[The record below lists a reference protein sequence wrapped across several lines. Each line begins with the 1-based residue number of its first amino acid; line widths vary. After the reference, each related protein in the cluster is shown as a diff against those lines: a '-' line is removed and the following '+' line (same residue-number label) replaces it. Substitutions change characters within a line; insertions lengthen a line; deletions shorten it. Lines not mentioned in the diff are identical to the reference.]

1 MSDLYKTLGVS
12 RDADA
17 REIKKAYFD
26 LARTS
31 HPDKGGNEET
41 FKAVQ
46 NAYDVLSDGDRRRM
60 YDMTGSTQ
68 ESGVPPFPGAGSGGG
83 GGGPFSMGGMGNPFG
98 GGGMPFHMNMDM
110 NAMFGNLFGQR
121 PGGQG
126 GQGGHR
132 SGQKRPK
139 GPNKMHDIALTLAD
153 FYKGRQLRLDLER
166 HVFCNDCVGKGY
178 LNYKTCMD
186 CKGSGVK
193 ESLIQLGP
201 GMMAMNRGPC
211 TSCNAE
217 GRTKGKGCDT
227 CSTKGLV
234 TEIKTIEITIL
245 PGQKQGDILT
255 FEGVCS
261 DHPDFEKP
269 GDMQIR
275 LDVAEEPGLDLVRD
289 GSSLEYACG
298 ISLKESMLGCSR
310 VITRHPG
317 YPEGLPV
324 SIPLGTQSGETVVV
338 QGKGMPLA
346 SASSSSFGDL
356 RVRVTVIATEAEK
369 KALET
374 HAMALQRLFE

>member
-60 YDMTGSTQ
+60 YDITGNTQ
-68 ESGVPPFPGAGSGGG
+68 ESGGPFAGSGGG
-83 GGGPFSMGGMGNPFG
+83 MGGNPFG
-98 GGGMPFHMNMDM
+98 GMGGNPFGGMPFHMDM
-110 NAMFGNLFGQR
+110 NAMFGNMFGQR
-121 PGGQG
+121 

-132 SGQKRPK
+132 PGQKRPK

-153 FYKGRQLRLDLER
+153 YYRGRQLRLDLER

-217 GRTKGKGCDT
+217 GRTKGKACDT

-234 TEIKTIEITIL
+234 SEIKTIEITIL

-261 DHPDFEKP
+261 DHPDYEKP

-289 GSSLEYACG
+289 GTSLQYACS
-298 ISLKESMLGCSR
+298 ISLKESLLGCSR
-310 VITRHPG
+310 TVTSHPG
-317 YPEGLPV
+317 YPEGLLV
-324 SIPLGTQSGETVVV
+324 SIPHGTQSGETIVLE
-338 QGKGMPLA
+338 GKGMPLMPFPG
-346 SASSSSFGDL
+346 STGFGEL
-356 RVRVTVIATEAEK
+356 RLRVTVVAMEAEK

>member
-1 MSDLYKTLGVS
+1 
-12 RDADA
+12 
-17 REIKKAYFD
+17 
-26 LARTS
+26 
-31 HPDKGGNEET
+31 
-41 FKAVQ
+41 
-46 NAYDVLSDGDRRRM
+46 M

-68 ESGVPPFPGAGSGGG
+68 ESGVPPFPGAG
-83 GGGPFSMGGMGNPFG
+83 GGPFGGMGGM
-98 GGGMPFHMNMDM
+98 GMPFHMNMDM

-121 PGGQG
+121 SGGQ
-126 GQGGHR
+126 R
-132 SGQKRPK
+132 PGQKRPK

-153 FYKGRQLRLDLER
+153 YYKGRQLRLDLER

-186 CKGSGVK
+186 CKGSGMK

-211 TSCNAE
+211 PSCNAE
-217 GRTKGKGCDT
+217 GRTKGKACDT

-234 TEIKTIEITIL
+234 SEIKTIEITIL

-261 DHPDFEKP
+261 DHPEFEKP

-275 LDVAEEPGLDLVRD
+275 LDMAEEPTQELVRD
-289 GSSLEYACG
+289 GTALNYACSV
-298 ISLKESMLGCSR
+298 SLKEALLGCSR
-310 VITRHPG
+310 TITTHPG
-317 YPEGLPV
+317 YPDGLPV
-324 SIPLGTQSGETVVV
+324 AIPLGIQSGETVVV
-338 QGKGMPLA
+338 QGKGMPLMPLLG
-346 SASSSSFGDL
+346 STGFGEL
-356 RVRVTVIATEAEK
+356 RVRVTVLATEAEK